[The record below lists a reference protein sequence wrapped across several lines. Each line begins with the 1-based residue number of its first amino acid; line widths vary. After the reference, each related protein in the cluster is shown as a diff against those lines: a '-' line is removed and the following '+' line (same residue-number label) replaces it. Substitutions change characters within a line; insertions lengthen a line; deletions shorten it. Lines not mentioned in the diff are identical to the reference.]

1 MYLRKVI
8 NIRDETIFII
18 MFVVIVM
25 VTIML
30 AISYK

>member
-8 NIRDETIFII
+8 NIRDETIFIM